1 MRLSLLP
8 LLYCPSCKRKL
19 HLNLKTTHR
28 RGPQIISGS
37 LDCSARHQWPIV
49 GGIPEFVNNLSNDKK
64 KTSQRFGEQWLK
76 LSTYTQ
82 DDQKQLLNWLYP
94 VKPSFFGKKVVLDAG
109 CGSGRHLLV
118 TSAFK
123 PKMLIG
129 IDLSR
134 AVEQAYAVTQ
144 HNPRIHIIQADI
156 ANLPFKRPFD
166 FIYSVGVLHHLPNPK
181 VGFQSLV
188 GHLKPK
194 GSISVWVYGKEGNE
208 IIEKFVNPVRKL
220 VTSRLPMKLLAL
232 ISIPPAIIVFI
243 IARLAPFLPDKLPL
257 YKYFTSLQK
266 YSLKKIFLIVYD
278 HLNAPTAFYLSQDQ
292 VRDFVKGAKIAQTI
306 ISHRLGNGWNLLM
319 QKPS

>member
-1 MRLSLLP
+1 
-8 LLYCPSCKRKL
+8 
-19 HLNLKTTHR
+19 
-28 RGPQIISGS
+28 
-37 LDCSARHQWPIV
+37 
-49 GGIPEFVNNLSNDKK
+49 
-64 KTSQRFGEQWLK
+64 
-76 LSTYTQ
+76 
-82 DDQKQLLNWLYP
+82 
-94 VKPSFFGKKVVLDAG
+94 
-109 CGSGRHLLV
+109 
-118 TSAFK
+118 
-123 PKMLIG
+123 MLIG

-144 HNPRIHIIQADI
+144 HNPRILIQADI